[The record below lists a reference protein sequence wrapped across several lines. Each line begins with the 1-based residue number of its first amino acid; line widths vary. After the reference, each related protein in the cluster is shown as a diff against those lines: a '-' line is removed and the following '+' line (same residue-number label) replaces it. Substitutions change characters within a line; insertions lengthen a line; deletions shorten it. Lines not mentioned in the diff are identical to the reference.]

1 MMCAHGSSPY
11 LRLLCLYL
19 EGILEEMW
27 NSQQPQGKQSNVE
40 HLVQH
45 DIVTRKRSVGRSF
58 LGGSV
63 VKTVEG

>member
-27 NSQQPQGKQSNVE
+27 NSQQLQGKQSNVE

-45 DIVTRKRSVGRSF
+45 DTVTRKRSVARSF

>member
-1 MMCAHGSSPY
+1 MMCVNSSSPY
-11 LRLLCLYL
+11 LRPLGLYL

-27 NSQQPQGKQSNVE
+27 NSQQLQGKQSNVE

-45 DIVTRKRSVGRSF
+45 DTVTRKRSVARSF

-63 VKTVEG
+63 VKTAEG